1 MTRIAQHEHE
11 EMVETLEAME
21 QETRWD
27 ERGYDAMEAMTEAQ
41 EVRRYLHW
49 NVRVR

>member
-21 QETRWD
+21 QETRWE
-27 ERGYDAMEAMTEAQ
+27 ERGYDVMEAMTEART
-41 EVRRYLHW
+41 VHCHPHR
-49 NVRVR
+49 NVRV

>member
-21 QETRWD
+21 KEVRWE
-27 ERGYDAMEAMTEAQ
+27 ERGYDVMEAMTEARTVQ
-41 EVRRYLHW
+41 RHPHRIVQ
-49 NVRVR
+49 V